1 MIDSTTV
8 HNWTITSIKSISG
21 ASNRHGIL
29 HRDWEASY
37 QPAEGHHGF
46 GTAIRP
52 GSQLLKTWIH
62 EHVVDRLQHRLGVIV
77 SIDRLAHSQAFILSC
92 TLYSIVC
99 TLLSPH
105 LSVQMDHRFKYNK
118 LLLVLYLV
126 DLIQTS
132 QAEKTETLLAAA

>member
-1 MIDSTTV
+1 M
-8 HNWTITSIKSISG
+8 
-21 ASNRHGIL
+21 
-29 HRDWEASY
+29 
-37 QPAEGHHGF
+37 
-46 GTAIRP
+46 
-52 GSQLLKTWIH
+52 
-62 EHVVDRLQHRLGVIV
+62 VDRLQHRLGVIV

-118 LLLVLYLV
+118 LLLMLYLV

-132 QAEKTETLLAAA
+132 QVEKTETLLAAA